1 MVVPGWKCTACGQF
15 ITGVEDG
22 WVEWLSNEDEQ
33 GSPRLS
39 GLRLVHRKGRA
50 SQGSSCQYDPQ
61 REFRNDRSIVEG
73 LPLDRFIGS
82 DGLMLLLSLIAQSE
96 LPQEE
101 VLELTKRVQIPGY
114 EQVRQIY
121 QTEISEGLLET
132 SIGKGFF
139 LQSEIGLLLRWAS
152 FGTYWTRQKAS

>member
-1 MVVPGWKCTACGQF
+1 MVVPGWKCTACGEF

-33 GSPRLS
+33 GSTRLS
-39 GLRLVHRKGRA
+39 GLRLVHRKHGA
-50 SQGSSCQYDPQ
+50 NQPWGCQYDPQ
-61 REFRNDRSIVEG
+61 REFRNDRSLVEG
-73 LPLDRFIGS
+73 LPLERFVGS

-121 QTEISEGLLET
+121 QAEIAGGLLET
-132 SIGKGFF
+132 SIGTGFF
-139 LQSEIGLLLRWAS
+139 LQSEIGLLLQWAS
-152 FGTYWTRQKAS
+152 LGKYWTGQKAS